1 MPDDARDRIDD
12 IRDSADVDAQIF
24 EQLKNSG
31 PSEGLDDTGSVK
43 VDLDGEGKLTGIRVD
58 PNWRRSLRD
67 TELASAVLGAYQ
79 QAVTQRLEGWGEVV
93 ERAEADPPRP
103 RARPGMSES
112 VAGQLY
118 ERFGQAGTVD
128 DARALNRLLDMLDE
142 LEGAMREANA
152 DADSIATS
160 QITGRS
166 TSGHVTAT
174 VSGSGDPVGLDF
186 DSHWLGRAH
195 DFNIGREAMEALD
208 AARRRLAEM
217 NEESPPFARL
227 ATLATLAE
235 SPSELAAYLG
245 FEDAPPSSGR

>member
-24 EQLKNSG
+24 EQMKNSG
-31 PSEGLDDTGSVK
+31 PSQGLDDTGTVK
-43 VDLDGEGKLTGIRVD
+43 VDLDEEGKLAGIRVD

-79 QAVTQRLEGWGEVV
+79 QAVTQRLEAWGEAM
-93 ERAEADPPRP
+93 ERAEAEPPRP
-103 RARPGMSES
+103 RPRPAMSET

-118 ERFGQAGTVD
+118 ERFGQSGTVD
-128 DARALNRLLDMLDE
+128 DTRALNRLLDMLDE
-142 LEGAMREANA
+142 LDGAMQEANA
-152 DADSIATS
+152 EADSMATS

-174 VSGSGDPVGLDF
+174 VSGAGDPIGLDF
-186 DSHWLGRAH
+186 DLHWLGRAH

-208 AARRRLAEM
+208 QARRRLAEQT
-217 NEESPPFARL
+217 EESPPFARL

-235 SPSELAAYLG
+235 NPSDLAQYLG
-245 FEDAPPSSGR
+245 LQDAPPSYGR